1 MNTTK
6 PDSEQIDDIIKL
18 YGGWK
23 AEVLSGVRAAIKQA
37 APDVTEEVKWRMKTR
52 PEGLPVW
59 YQDGIFCLAE
69 TFKNDIKIVFT
80 KGAEMDELQE
90 HFNARL
96 KSSTDR
102 AIEYHEGDKVDES
115 VIRRITREAVRLNR
129 LKVNR

>member
-6 PDSEQIDDIIKL
+6 PDSEQIDDIIRL

-23 AEVLSGVRAAIKQA
+23 AEVLSRVRAAIKQA
-37 APDVTEEVKWRMKTR
+37 APDATEEVKWRMKLR

-59 YQDGIFCLAE
+59 YRDGIFCLAE

-90 HFNARL
+90 YFNARL

-102 AIEYHEGDKVDES
+102 AIEYHEGDEVDEA
-115 VIRRITREAVRLNR
+115 VIRKITLEAVRLNSM
-129 LKVNR
+129 KANR